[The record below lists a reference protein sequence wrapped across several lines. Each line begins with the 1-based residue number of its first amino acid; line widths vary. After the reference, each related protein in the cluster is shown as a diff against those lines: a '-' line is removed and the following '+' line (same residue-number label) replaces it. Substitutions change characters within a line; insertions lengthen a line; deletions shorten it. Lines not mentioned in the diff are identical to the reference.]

1 MVRLTVRGT
10 RSPVILLEGLRLYE
24 DRVEPKCAVITACS
38 SRPQASPVRALF
50 TQLSHPAFP
59 GEQGE
64 ENGVADQRGAG
75 RRVATRRDATGRAA
89 DACKAPEA

>member
-10 RSPVILLEGLRLYE
+10 RSLVIFLERLRLYE
-24 DRVEPKCAVITACS
+24 YRLEPELAVITALS
-38 SRPQASPVRALF
+38 SRAQASTVPR
-50 TQLSHPAFP
+50 FP
-59 GEQGE
+59 GEQGG
-64 ENGVADQRGAG
+64 ENGVAELIRAG

>member
-10 RSPVILLEGLRLYE
+10 RSPVIFLERLRLYE
-24 DRVEPKCAVITACS
+24 DRLEPELAVITALS
-38 SRPQASPVRALF
+38 SRAQASTVRALF
-50 TQLSHPAFP
+50 TKLSHPAFP
-59 GEQGE
+59 GEHGGE
-64 ENGVADQRGAG
+64 KGVADQRGAG